1 MQDYM
6 ELRKEVHAYALKM
19 YRAGMVTGSSGN
31 VSARVP
37 GEDNRYLVTATSI
50 SYDEL
55 QPEQVVVVDGE
66 GDLVLGENAPSFETP
81 IHLAVYQARPDLGA
95 IFHTHA
101 VYSSVLAVV
110 RRPIPPIIEE
120 LVPYAGG
127 EVIVAEYGQS
137 GTDALARNVV
147 AALTGRSAILIAN
160 HGNLCAGKNLRKA
173 FNLCALVERAAQ
185 IYVEALKLGQVHL
198 LPEEVIQAER
208 EMYEVVKEM

>member
-6 ELRKEVHAYALKM
+6 DLRKEVHAYALKM
-19 YRAGMVTGSSGN
+19 YHAGMVTGSSGN

-37 GEDNRYLVTATSI
+37 GEANRYLVTATSI

-55 QPEQVVVVDGE
+55 VPEQIVVVDGE

-81 IHLAVYQARPDLGA
+81 IHLAVYQARPDVGA
-95 IFHTHA
+95 VFHTHA

-137 GTDALARNVV
+137 GTDALARQVV
-147 AALTGRSAILIAN
+147 AALAGRSAILLAN

-173 FNLCALVERAAQ
+173 FNLCCLVERAAQ

-198 LPEEVIQAER
+198 LPEEVIQAEK